1 MAKMNVVILVLAI
14 FFASVLTGVAYG
26 KHSRNLKLARSG
38 LTGQPASV
46 MQACVSVPD
55 DESEEESSCPAVA
68 SVFDP

>member
-1 MAKMNVVILVLAI
+1 MAKVNVVILVLAI

-38 LTGQPASV
+38 LPGQPASV
-46 MQACVSVPD
+46 VQACVSVPD
-55 DESEEESSCPAVA
+55 DESAEESSCPAVA